1 MSKMVACKACEKEI
15 AKGVKKCPHC
25 GKDQRNWFMRHKIM
39 TFLGIIIL
47 LIVIAAVAGSGE
59 DEGADSEGGKEETVY
74 EIGDVIEEKQLEV
87 SITKMEEFDEIGDP
101 EFLGKTA
108 SDGATLVTIQ
118 YTMKNISDEPV
129 GAFSYPSIKLV
140 DEEGTEYSTDI
151 DASSSYAVETKVDN
165 SKLLSD
171 LNPDISVTG
180 VDAFEVSKSRF
191 AEGNWY
197 IKVGNSKVKI
207 K

>member
-15 AKGVKKCPHC
+15 AKGVKKCPNC

-39 TFLGIIIL
+39 TFLGVVIL
-47 LIVIAAVAGSGE
+47 LVIFASVAGGGG
-59 DEGADSEGGKEETVY
+59 DETADSNGDKEEVIY

-87 SITKMEEFDEIGDP
+87 TVIKMEEFEEIGDP
-101 EFLGKTA
+101 EFFGKVA
-108 SDGATLVTIQ
+108 SDGATLVAIQ

-129 GAFSYPSIKLV
+129 GMFSYPSIKLV
-140 DEEGTEYSTDI
+140 DEDGTEYSTDV
-151 DASSSYAVETKVDN
+151 DTSSSYATETKIDN
-165 SKLLSD
+165 SKVLSD

-180 VDAFEVSKSRF
+180 VDAYEVSKSKF
-191 AEGNWY
+191 EEGNWY
-197 IKVGNSKVKI
+197 IKVGNSKVQI